1 MELRRRLREYPIT
14 FWQSMPDCPGGF
26 EVSSIESR
34 FILRVVGGG
43 SRGAHTHTTTS
54 LFLRRF
60 TGDTFIGE
68 TAPKPDLRFIDKYR
82 EAVAKLG
89 LAPEGLA
96 ASYSVAIRVRPHMVR
111 GF

>member
-1 MELRRRLREYPIT
+1 L
-14 FWQSMPDCPGGF
+14 SPDSFFVWWVAG
-26 EVSSIESR
+26 
-34 FILRVVGGG
+34 LVV
-43 SRGAHTHTTTS
+43 RTHTTTS
-54 LFLRRF
+54 LFLRIF
-60 TGDTFIGE
+60 TGDTFIDE